1 VSANAANLSVSRP
14 DVFPTLTTFAAA
26 FAPARPSFRGG
37 TRFAGRYCC
46 GRRLRRYS
54 ADRRHAPAA
63 APRHQAEADPLSND
77 NILTLAEIENR
88 IAIARDNIRQLIE
101 QAAAYSGANDEERNA
116 DRIAEQQE
124 ELDRMIQQRDEL
136 RGKT

>member
-1 VSANAANLSVSRP
+1 MTQPCPSVGRNRSGAI
-14 DVFPTLTTFAAA
+14 AAA
-26 FAPARPSFRGG
+26 GNRGD
-37 TRFAGRYCC
+37 TRT
-46 GRRLRRYS
+46 RRRQ
-54 ADRRHAPAA
+54 APAA

-101 QAAAYSGANDEERNA
+101 QAAAFSGANDEERNA
-116 DRIAEQQE
+116 DRIAEQQD

-136 RGKT
+136 RGKA